1 VTSDIPCTT
10 TNLRDVLRQHG
21 LRYSKP
27 RALMLAYFQERDRHV
42 SAEALH
48 QDLRARGYDISLSTV
63 YLNLSVLSGASL
75 IRELAGS
82 GGEALY
88 DGNVAPHHHL
98 ICRACGLVVDLPLA
112 PGGEALWETA
122 LRQHAQVLEG
132 WQLDAPHLDIMGCC
146 PDCAP
151 AQNGAS

>member
-1 VTSDIPCTT
+1 M
-10 TNLRDVLRQHG
+10 TNDGYCAAMNPRELLRQHG

-48 QDLRARGYDISLSTV
+48 HDLRARGHDISLSTV
-63 YLNLSVLSGASL
+63 YLNLSVLSEATL
-75 IRELAGS
+75 IRELSGS

-98 ICRACGLVVDLPLA
+98 ICRSCGLVVDLPLV
-112 PGGEALWETA
+112 PDGEALWTTA
-122 LRQHAQVLEG
+122 LRQHAQTLAG
-132 WQLDAPHLDIMGCC
+132 WRLDAPHLDIMGYC
-146 PDCAP
+146 PDCAAP
-151 AQNGAS
+151 PGDA